1 MTWDVLQNALT
12 GELMLVE
19 HDSPV
24 PDDWLVVAETANPDY
39 LEYMQ
44 SLGE

>member
-1 MTWDVLQNALT
+1 MTWDVLQHEQT

-24 PDDWLVVAETANPDY
+24 PEGWFVAAQTANPDY